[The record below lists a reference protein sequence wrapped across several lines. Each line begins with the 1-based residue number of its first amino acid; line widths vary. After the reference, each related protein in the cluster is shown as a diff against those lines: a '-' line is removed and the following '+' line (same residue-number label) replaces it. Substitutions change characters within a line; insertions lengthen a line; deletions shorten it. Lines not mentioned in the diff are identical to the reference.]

1 MLLSVNERYDTDER
15 SLGELFY
22 LIADELADITFNQ
35 SLQLLLEAMLDTVQE
50 FFGLTDDQMN
60 TFTQNFYDRLPEYM
74 RSTLA
79 VPAAA

>member
-50 FFGLTDDQMN
+50 FFRV
-60 TFTQNFYDRLPEYM
+60 DR
-74 RSTLA
+74 
-79 VPAAA
+79 